1 MIVVKYF
8 LTAVIDTIKSP
19 QVGLTNAGYAAE
31 SYTDSPPN
39 KTCVK
44 VNELAEYVAKK
55 KSPIESNF
63 TEEFEVRQI
72 KSYCLRILCSFLI
85 DNKT

>member
-1 MIVVKYF
+1 MQYF

-19 QVGLTNAGYAAE
+19 QIGLTNAGYAAE

-44 VNELAEYVAKK
+44 VNELAEYVTTK
-55 KSPIESNF
+55 KSTVESNF
-63 TEEFEVRQI
+63 AEEFEVRQTM
-72 KSYCLRILCSFLI
+72 RIV
-85 DNKT
+85 